1 MQCNRLTCCEL
12 SLCVCVCAY
21 TSGLQ
26 KKRRRKFKREA
37 DTESESGQRKH
48 DVTQS
53 KKSSSPQTELRVGFP
68 MTGGSP
74 AEALQKNKIQSVA
87 GTQAA
92 VLLRQPYIKSRVL
105 FLVF

>member
-1 MQCNRLTCCEL
+1 MNFLF
-12 SLCVCVCAY
+12 VCAY
-21 TSGLQ
+21 VRTPVDC
-26 KKRRRKFKREA
+26 KKKKEEKKIKREA